1 MNALL
6 VNGGGVMTNSKPCT
20 LPFEDESF
28 EVVTLLAV
36 LEHLNYPLECLHEI
50 SRVLK
55 PNGICL
61 LTVPNHLAKPV
72 LEFLAY
78 KLKIVSEA
86 EIRDHKRYYNKQDL
100 LDLLDQTPHLNLK
113 KHHYFQCGMN
123 NFTLIIK
130 DSQEKCLKD

>member
-6 VNGGGVMTNSKPCT
+6 VNGGGVITNSKPCT
-20 LPFEDESF
+20 LPFKDESF

-50 SRVLK
+50 SRILK

-61 LTVPNHLAKPV
+61 LTVSSHLAKPV

-86 EIRDHKRYYNKQDL
+86 EIRHHKRYYNKQNL
-100 LDLLDQTPHLNLK
+100 LDLLDQTPYLSLK

-123 NFTLIIK
+123 NFGLIIK